1 MNVLHYLLEAEEALG
16 KSTSQLKPTIE
27 KIQVEANQDAH

>member
-16 KSTSQLKPTIE
+16 KQAAGLRVYLDQLQGE
-27 KIQVEANQDAH
+27 VAQ